1 MLMDIAGHKGKTEN
15 PEKQDPAPTVVT
27 HKPQNRTKRVVGFSC
42 ALIVIELAALAGI
55 VYWSG
60 HHSKAKPAPV
70 QAVVTKPK
78 TTAPKA
84 PGLVLDTNKKY
95 GNKYK
100 NGLLPVGDG
109 MYNTNKAKVGYI
121 DACAPYAKNLTSD
134 TGGGAEARGPWFT
147 NYNKQYD
154 INKKAHVLGS
164 VTWTAK
170 FSNTVNGEV
179 RAISTNGFPNHTT
192 GTFPIASNDPAYVY
206 DRNPNSIKTQDL
218 TYGLNANPA
227 YNATPTCMGGQSGV
241 MLTGV
246 PLFNAFD
253 AGGRDA
259 GAWEVQDDC
268 GGHPEKN
275 GEYHYHTLSSCIKNI
290 SIHNVIGYALDGFP
304 ITGPSIAEGNILT
317 TSDLDEC
324 HGLTSQYMIDGKTV
338 TGYHYV
344 MTQDF
349 PYSVS
354 CFRGKAID
362 PPGLQAGAP
371 KP

>member
-1 MLMDIAGHKGKTEN
+1 MLMDIAGHKGKTET
-15 PEKQDPAPTVVT
+15 PEKQDPAPTVVA
-27 HKPQNRTKRVVGFSC
+27 HKPQNRAKRVVGFSC

-60 HHSKAKPAPV
+60 HHSKAKPVPV

-78 TTAPKA
+78 
-84 PGLVLDTNKKY
+84 
-95 GNKYK
+95 
-100 NGLLPVGDG
+100 
-109 MYNTNKAKVGYI
+109 
-121 DACAPYAKNLTSD
+121 
-134 TGGGAEARGPWFT
+134 
-147 NYNKQYD
+147 
-154 INKKAHVLGS
+154 
-164 VTWTAK
+164 
-170 FSNTVNGEV
+170 
-179 RAISTNGFPNHTT
+179 NGFPSHTT

-290 SIHNVIGYALDGFP
+290 SIHNIIGYALDGFP

-324 HGLTSQYMIDGKTV
+324 HGITSQYMIDGKAV